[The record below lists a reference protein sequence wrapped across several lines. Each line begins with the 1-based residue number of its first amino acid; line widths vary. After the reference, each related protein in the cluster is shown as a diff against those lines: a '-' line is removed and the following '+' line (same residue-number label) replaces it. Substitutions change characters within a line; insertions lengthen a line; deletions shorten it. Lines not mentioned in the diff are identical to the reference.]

1 MSRFRKPGRII
12 NFTLMQI
19 PGLNMAFLLLGF
31 EYCQCSYI
39 IHKIQ
44 GHTWKKSPQT
54 REWPFH
60 LFIFIL
66 YRNAHCSPLFNFL
79 PKFSSTVLSILIN
92 GFCIHRFYLNM
103 SIIRYSLCI
112 YILILYNVLFI

>member
-1 MSRFRKPGRII
+1 MSRFRKPGRIT
-12 NFTLMQI
+12 NLTLMQT
-19 PGLNMAFLLLGF
+19 PGLNMALLLLGF
-31 EYCQCSYI
+31 EYCKCSYI

-44 GHTWKKSPQT
+44 GHTWKKSPKK

-60 LFIFIL
+60 LFIFVL
-66 YRNAHCSPLFNFL
+66 YRKAYCSLLFIFL

-92 GFCIHRFYLNM
+92 VFCIHSFYLNM

-112 YILILYNVLFI
+112 YISILYNVLFI